1 MIKILCLGS
10 RTESI
15 QCMKYLVKNVD
26 NIKIVGS
33 VPHFT
38 AQPESVIRDYENI
51 ITKFEIPKFKFQEI
65 NHLNYDLGL
74 SFLFDKKIQSQ
85 EVDKPK
91 LGFINLHLGPLPRF
105 RGANSITYAIKRAR
119 KDKIYNFGVTMHYM
133 DYELDTGPIIDL
145 MDVPI
150 LEEDNAYKLYVRS
163 SDSILPLFKKN
174 IHKIINS
181 KTKIS
186 SKKQDPMIKSFFYS
200 KNDLNHEIDLND
212 SPERIYDEIRALTFP
227 GKPRPFAT
235 IYGKRVY
242 LYLEDTEQI

>member
-10 RTESI
+10 RVESVR
-15 QCMKYLVKNVD
+15 CLRYLVKNVK
-26 NIKIVGS
+26 NIKIIGC
-33 VPHFT
+33 VPHFKT
-38 AQPESVIRDYENI
+38 QPESVRRDYENI
-51 ITKFEIPKFKFQEI
+51 ISKFKIPKFRFQEI
-65 NHLNYDLGL
+65 SQVNYDLGL
-74 SFLFDKKIQSQ
+74 SFLFDKKVQYQ

-105 RGANSITYAIKRAR
+105 RGANSISYAIKRAR
-119 KDKIYNFGVTMHYM
+119 KDNIYNFGVTMHYM

-150 LEEDNAYKLYVRS
+150 LENDNAYQLYVRS

-186 SKKQDPMIKSFFYS
+186 AKKQDPKIKSFFYS
-200 KNDLNHEIDLND
+200 KNELNHEIDLND
-212 SPERIYDEIRALTFP
+212 PPEKIYDEIRALTFP

-235 IYGKRVY
+235 INGKRVY
-242 LYLEDTEQI
+242 LYLEDTELN